1 MHQPAGSKRNMS
13 PRPTSFHGI
22 LYKVASVLVFTVM
35 NALIKELGPGYP
47 TGEVVS
53 FRSIFA
59 LIPLVPFLAFQGALR
74 HALKT
79 DRPLGHVLR
88 GGIGVVAMYLNFAG
102 IARLPLADATAIF
115 YAAPIFTVVLAAL
128 ILKERV
134 RIYRWSAVIL
144 GFAGVL
150 LT

>member
-1 MHQPAGSKRNMS
+1 MPMPS
-13 PRPTSFHGI
+13 RPSSLYGI
-22 LYKVASVLVFTVM
+22 AFKVASVLVFTLM
-35 NALIKELGPGYP
+35 NALIKEIGTAYP
-47 TGEVVS
+47 TGEVVA

-59 LIPLVPFLAFQGALR
+59 LIPLVAFLGYQGELR

-79 DRPLGHVLR
+79 ERPYGHILR
-88 GGIGVVAMYLNFAG
+88 GGVGVIAMYLNFAG

-134 RIYRWSAVIL
+134 RIYRWTA
-144 GFAGVL
+144 
-150 LT
+150 